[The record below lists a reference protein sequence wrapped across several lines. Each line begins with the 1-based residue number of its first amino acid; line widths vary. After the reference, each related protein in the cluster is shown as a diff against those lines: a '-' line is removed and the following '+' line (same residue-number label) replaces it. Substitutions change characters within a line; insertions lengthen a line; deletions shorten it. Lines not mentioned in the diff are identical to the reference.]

1 MGSRR
6 AMETDVCTLYDAK
19 KGNVQPT
26 TVITYKYTGSL
37 YRKLSDEF
45 FLFKLSILLPCVIF
59 PLTLLF
65 VYYTYK
71 IRYTHICN

>member
-1 MGSRR
+1 MGCRR

-26 TVITYKYTGSL
+26 TVTTYKYTGSL

-45 FLFKLSILLPCVIF
+45 FFI
-59 PLTLLF
+59 
-65 VYYTYK
+65 
-71 IRYTHICN
+71 